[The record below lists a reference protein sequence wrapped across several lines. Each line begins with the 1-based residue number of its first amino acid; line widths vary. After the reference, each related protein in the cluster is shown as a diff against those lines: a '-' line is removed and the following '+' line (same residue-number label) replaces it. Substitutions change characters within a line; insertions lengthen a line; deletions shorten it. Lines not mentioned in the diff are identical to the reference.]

1 MKRRALISVFDK
13 QGVVDFARGLTQ
25 MGFEVIST
33 GGTYKTLQHAGVAV
47 TYITDV
53 TGFPEILEGR
63 VKTLHPAIHAG
74 ILAKRSIPAHTQAL
88 EAQSIVPIDVVAVNL
103 YPFSATVARPEAT
116 LEEALENI
124 DIGGPAMLRAAA
136 KNHPDVVVVVNPDR
150 YDTVLSWLRTSGP
163 TSCQRL
169 ELAQEAFAHTAN
181 YDVAISAYL
190 EGKLAPRKL
199 DQPFP
204 QELQLSFRL
213 QQHLRYGENPHQR
226 AAFYKEVGW
235 HNGNTLANARQLH
248 GKELS
253 FNNIYDAAAAVE
265 MIRGFSQPAV
275 AAVKHTNPCGLAVA
289 QELSEAYQKAYE
301 ADPRSIFGG
310 IVACNRPVDEQ
321 TAHLMKEIFLEVI
334 IAPGFTPQAL
344 EILSAK
350 ANLRL
355 VELAAEPLGPWL
367 DMKRVPGGLLVQDA
381 DLVDLDPDQLQVVTV
396 REPTDAEWNDLRF
409 AWTVVKHVKSN
420 AIVVARDQQALG
432 VGAGQMSR
440 ILSAQ
445 IAINQAGEK
454 ARGAA
459 LASDAFFPFDDVVEA
474 AAAAGV
480 SSIIQPG
487 GSKRDA
493 DSIAAANQ
501 AGIAMVFTGLRHF
514 KH

>member
-1 MKRRALISVFDK
+1 MD
-13 QGVVDFARGLTQ
+13 
-25 MGFEVIST
+25 FEVVST
-33 GGTYKTLQHAGVAV
+33 GGTYEVLRNAGVAV
-47 TYITDV
+47 KYVSDV

-74 ILAKRSIPAHTQAL
+74 ILAKRSVPAHTQAL
-88 EAQSIVPIDVVAVNL
+88 AAQSIVPIDIVAVNL
-103 YPFSATVARPEAT
+103 YPFAATVARAETT

-124 DIGGPAMLRAAA
+124 DIGGPAMVRAAA

-150 YDTVLSWLRTSGP
+150 YETVLSWLRAGGP
-163 TSCQRL
+163 SSSERL
-169 ELAQEAFAHTAN
+169 MLAQEAFSHSAQ

-190 EGKLAPRKL
+190 EGKLPPKEA
-199 DQPFP
+199 DQAFP
-204 QELQLSFRL
+204 QKLQLRFSL
-213 QQHLRYGENPHQR
+213 QQHLRYGENPHQK
-226 AAFYKEVGW
+226 AAFYREEGW
-235 HNGNTLANARQLH
+235 NNGNTLANARQLH

-253 FNNIYDAAAAVE
+253 FNNIHDAAAAVE
-265 MIRGFSQPAV
+265 MIRCFSQPAV
-275 AAVKHTNPCGLAVA
+275 AAVKHSNPCGLAVA
-289 QELSEAYQKAYE
+289 EELSIAYQKAYE
-301 ADPRSIFGG
+301 ADPVSIFGG

-321 TAHLMKEIFLEVI
+321 TASLMKQIFLEVI
-334 IAPGFTPQAL
+334 IAPAFTPQAL
-344 EILSAK
+344 EILRAK
-350 ANLRL
+350 PSLRL
-355 VELAAEPLGPWL
+355 VELTAEPLKLWL

-381 DLVDLDPDQLQVVTV
+381 DLVDLDPDQLQVVTAK
-396 REPTDAEWNDLRF
+396 EPTDAEWRDLRF

-420 AIVVARDQQALG
+420 AIVVARDQQTLG

-445 IAINQAGEK
+445 IAINQAGEQ

-459 LASDAFFPFDDVVEA
+459 LASDAFFPFDDVVQA

-493 DSIAAANQ
+493 DSIAAADK